1 MGHAHA
7 QIDRPEGEPAKRPAR
22 PVPRRPAR
30 TRASRFVGGVAAA
43 FPYLAALADA
53 LAIFAAAAASAGL
66 YELVTLGRMP
76 EVEAATTV
84 GIVVAAIVVVV
95 ATQRGQYRREGYATR
110 GGQFTR
116 ALAAWNFAFLCALA
130 LLFATRTS
138 AVYSR
143 GAVGVFYLAG
153 FLALFG
159 LRRLLVA
166 LVERAERAGWA
177 APRRAVVV
185 GLEDAL
191 AHNAPRVDP
200 RADRLE
206 IVATVALRDSPAS
219 LADDLAL
226 AAATVRMLRPDDVY
240 IVAPWARAELV
251 EACIDAF
258 LRTPTEIHL
267 GGEALLDRFKD
278 ARIVAFGASAG
289 VALTRPPLTR
299 LQQAEKRALDLVVA
313 ALGLVLLAPFFVLI
327 ALAIRIESPG
337 PALFRQTRY
346 GFNQEPF
353 RIFKFRTMR
362 ALEDGATVKAATR
375 NDPRV
380 TRVGAF
386 LRRTS
391 IDELPQLLN
400 VVAGDMSVVGPRPQA
415 MAHDQLYVERI
426 ARYARR
432 HNVKPGITGWAQV
445 NGLRGEIRTEE
456 DIQARVEHDLYYVDH
471 WSLWL
476 DLKIVLA
483 TALDLFRHENAY

>member
-1 MGHAHA
+1 MAH
-7 QIDRPEGEPAKRPAR
+7 
-22 PVPRRPAR
+22 AR
-30 TRASRFVGGVAAA
+30 TRFDDSGREPAQASAGPAGRRAARDRARRLAAGAVAG

-53 LAIFAAAAASAGL
+53 GAIFAAAAASATL
-66 YELVTLGRMP
+66 YRIVTLGGMP

-84 GIVVAAIVVVV
+84 GLVVAAIVVIV
-95 ATQRGQYRREGYATR
+95 AAQRGQYGRDGYAVR
-110 GGQFTR
+110 GGQFSR
-116 ALAAWNFAFLCALA
+116 ALTAWNFAFLCALA
-130 LLFATRTS
+130 LGFATRTS
-138 AVYSR
+138 AIYSR
-143 GAVGVFYLAG
+143 GAVGVFYVAG

-159 LRRLLVA
+159 TRRLLIA
-166 LVERAERAGWA
+166 LVERAERAGLL
-177 APRRAVVV
+177 APRRVVVV
-185 GLEDAL
+185 GLEDAI
-191 AHNAPRVDP
+191 AHNAPRLDP
-200 RADRLE
+200 RADRME
-206 IVATVALRDSPAS
+206 IAATIALRDSPAS

-240 IVAPWARAELV
+240 IVAPWTRAELID
-251 EACIDAF
+251 ACIDTF

-267 GGEALLDRFKD
+267 GGETLLDRFKD
-278 ARIVAFGASAG
+278 ARLVAFGGSAG
-289 VALTRPPLTR
+289 LGLTRPPLTR
-299 LQQAEKRALDLVVA
+299 LQRVEKRAFDLVVA
-313 ALGLVLLAPFFVLI
+313 ALALVLLAPFLLLV
-327 ALAIRIESPG
+327 ALAIRLESPG
-337 PALFRQTRY
+337 PVLFRQTRY

-386 LRRTS
+386 LRRAS

-400 VVAGDMSVVGPRPQA
+400 VIAGDMSIVGPRPQA

-445 NGLRGEIRTEE
+445 NGRRGEIRSEE
-456 DIQARVEHDLYYVDH
+456 DIQARIDHDLYYVDH

-483 TALDLFRHENAY
+483 TALGLFGHENAY